1 MIRKRHVFNESVED
15 PCELLVSLV
24 DIGAVD
30 IEDAFLA
37 CTCEMSPAQCKRVL
51 SKCGTG
57 FNCEENEDTYPA
69 DSDVIDEDDIEEPE
83 DDDMEEM
90 DDDDADDEVDELELD
105 DEDEAATE
113 LEARIR
119 RLERCTRHESVN
131 RNRISRF
138 SRRK

>member
-57 FNCEENEDTYPA
+57 FNCEEDEDTYPA
-69 DSDVIDEDDIEEPE
+69 DSNVIDEDDMEESE

-90 DDDDADDEVDELELD
+90 DSDDTDDEVEEIELD
-105 DEDEAATE
+105 DEDEAAE

-119 RLERCTRHESVN
+119 RLERCTRHESMN
-131 RNRISRF
+131 RNRIRKVY
-138 SRRK
+138 RRK